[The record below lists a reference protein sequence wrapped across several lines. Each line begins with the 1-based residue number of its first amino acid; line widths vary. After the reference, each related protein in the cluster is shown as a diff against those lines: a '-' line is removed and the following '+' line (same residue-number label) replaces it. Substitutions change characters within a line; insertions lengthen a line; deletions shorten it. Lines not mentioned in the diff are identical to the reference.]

1 MNYQKIY
8 NQIIERA
15 KNRQLEG
22 YKEKHHILPKC
33 LGGDNKKENLVELT
47 AREHF
52 LCHMLLCEIYPNEIK
67 LRQALWLMSSNP
79 KYKNTKISS
88 QMYEHIKSNFKHTEE
103 SKQKMRQPR
112 PGLGEKISKAK
123 TGKKQ
128 PNISKSKLGKP
139 TNKKGK
145 PDGPKHTDESKKKIS
160 EKILSKGKNRNKK
173 IGITNSKPIEQY
185 DLEGNLLNVFLSSTN
200 AMVQTGI
207 KNGSISQNLRGKS
220 KSAGGFVWKY
230 KK

>member
-8 NQIIERA
+8 SQIIERA

-33 LGGDNKKENLVELT
+33 LGGSNDKDNLIGLT

-52 LCHMLLCEIYPNEIK
+52 LCHMLLCEIYPDKGK
-67 LRQALWLMSSNP
+67 LRQALWLMSINP
-79 KYKNTKISS
+79 KYKNTKITSR
-88 QMYEHIKSNFKHTEE
+88 MYEHIKSNFRHTEE
-103 SKQKMRQPR
+103 SKQKMRHPR
-112 PGLGEKISKAK
+112 PGLGEKISKAR

-128 PNISKSKLGKP
+128 PNISKAKLGKP

-160 EKILSKGKNRNKK
+160 EKILLKGDERKIK
-173 IGITNSKPIEQY
+173 IGKANSKPVSQIKDNQIINQHE
-185 DLEGNLLNVFLSSTN
+185 STTK
-200 AMVQTGI
+200 ASIITGI
-207 KNGSISQNLRGKS
+207 SIGSINACLKQRS

-230 KK
+230 TK